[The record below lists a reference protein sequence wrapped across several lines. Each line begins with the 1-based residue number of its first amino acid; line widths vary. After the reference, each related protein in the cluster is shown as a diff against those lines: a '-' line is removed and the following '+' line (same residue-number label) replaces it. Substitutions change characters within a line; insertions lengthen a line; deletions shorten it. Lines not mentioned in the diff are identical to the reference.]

1 MANEAKST
9 ASPKPKVIA
18 TTGGAPAGEFKST
31 ASPKTKVIAAT
42 GGAAVGSAFSVVLI
56 WILGSVLNK
65 LGITLPDNVTAA
77 FNTIFTTIVT
87 LAAGY
92 YTPPG
97 ASEGVV
103 VNENGSVRSALK

>member
-1 MANEAKST
+1 MADGFQA
-9 ASPKPKVIA
+9 
-18 TTGGAPAGEFKST
+18 T

-42 GGAAVGSAFSVVLI
+42 GGAAVGSAFSVVLT
-56 WILGSVLNK
+56 WVLASALNK
-65 LGITLPDNVTAA
+65 LGLTLPDNVTAA

-97 ASEGVV
+97 VSEGVIV
-103 VNENGSVRSALK
+103 DDKGNVRSALK